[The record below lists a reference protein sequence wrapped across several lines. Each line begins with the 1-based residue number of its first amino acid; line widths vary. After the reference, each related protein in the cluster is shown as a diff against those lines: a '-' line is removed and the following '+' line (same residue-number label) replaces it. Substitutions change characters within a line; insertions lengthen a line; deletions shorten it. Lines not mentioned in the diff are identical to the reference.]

1 MAIYITSDSILLVAR
16 TWDFTCS
23 PEEKV
28 ARIAGLQGGV
38 YSVRHKYSVEF
49 PNEEILGD
57 MSIPPAPPV
66 VPIYAFYHLFTKH
79 YFITA
84 DPAERDQLINGAD
97 QGGWILADEGFNAWP
112 AEGPAPTAAQPVCR
126 FYSPAVNSYFYTAS
140 SGECEAL
147 KQPGSGWAYE
157 GIAFRALVPTRG
169 SCHSGTTPVWRLYN
183 NRYAEADSNH
193 RFVASLDTY
202 RHMIASGWVGE
213 GVAFCS
219 PN

>member
-1 MAIYITSDSILLVAR
+1 MSGFICPSFPVDTASATVTGLPGGLYPLRVKFSEGIDLP
-16 TWDFTCS
+16 
-23 PEEKV
+23 PEEV
-28 ARIAGLQGGV
+28 V
-38 YSVRHKYSVEF
+38 
-49 PNEEILGD
+49 LGD
-57 MSIPPAPPV
+57 ITIPPAPPSQPV
-66 VPIYAFYHLFTKH
+66 YAFYNRVIGHF
-79 YFITA
+79 FITA
-84 DPAERDQLINGAD
+84 SAAERDALLRGGG
-97 QGGWILADEGFNAWP
+97 GGWWLIVDKGFNVWP

-126 FYSPAVNSYFYTAS
+126 FYSPAVNSHFYTANS
-140 SGECEAL
+140 SECEAL
-147 KQPGSGWAYE
+147 KQPTSGWAYE